1 MIQTISKCDFK
12 DAFRVYGRTDNF
24 SYEALGLLFD
34 FFEDMEAATEE
45 PIELDVIAIC
55 CEYCESTLEDIN
67 QDYDQEFEDLD
78 EAEEWLQDRT
88 CVVGCTY
95 DTIVFAGF

>member
-12 DAFRVYGRTDNF
+12 DAFRAYGRTDNF

-45 PIELDVIAIC
+45 QIELDVVAIC

-67 QDYDQEFEDLD
+67 QDYNQEFEDLD
-78 EAEEWLQDRT
+78 EAEEWLQDQT
-88 CVVGCTY
+88 CVVGSTD
-95 DTIVFAGF
+95 DTIVFSGF